1 MKYTV
6 LIPAAC
12 FTILC
17 SCAMQQDVI
26 TIDDRMTLLEERLE
40 RSNAELEK
48 KSIQF
53 KSSMED
59 YDKTFE
65 KREQGSRNQYADLHV
80 ILDSFRE
87 EIQILSGKLE
97 EDDYLSKQKIAAF
110 EDSDSEKQ
118 KKLNRIEKIVNLNRD
133 RVVRIE
139 QYLNLESSGSDLKIK
154 VKEQE
159 TGDQTEKELSENEI
173 YAFAKQAF
181 DQDDF
186 KTAREGFQKL
196 IKIHPKSEHA
206 DNAQFWI
213 GESHYRE
220 KWYEKA
226 ILEYQKVIEKYP
238 EGNKVQASLLKQG
251 FAFFNLGDKPNSR
264 LILKEL
270 IKKYP
275 KSNEAKIARQKLE
288 ALK

>member
-1 MKYTV
+1 MKYV
-6 LIPAAC
+6 ILIFTAC
-12 FTILC
+12 FSLLC

-26 TIDDRMTLLEERLE
+26 TIDDRMTLLEDRLMQHD
-40 RSNAELEK
+40 AELEK
-48 KSIQF
+48 KSTQF

-59 YDKTFE
+59 YDKIFE
-65 KREQGSRNQYADLHV
+65 NNRTQYADLYAM
-80 ILDSFRE
+80 LDNFRE

-97 EDDYLSKQKIAAF
+97 ENDYLSKQKIAAF
-110 EDSDSEKQ
+110 ENSDSEKQ
-118 KKLNRIEKIVNLNRD
+118 KKLNRIEKILNLNQD
-133 RVVRIE
+133 RIIRIE
-139 QYLNLESSGSDLKIK
+139 QYLNFESSLPDLKTEAK
-154 VKEQE
+154 
-159 TGDQTEKELSENEI
+159 DQAAKDQAEKELSENEV
-173 YAFAKQAF
+173 YVFAKQAF

-186 KTAREGFQKL
+186 LTAREGFQKL
-196 IKIHPKSEHA
+196 IKMYPKSEHA

-213 GESHYRE
+213 GESYYRE

-238 EGNKVQASLLKQG
+238 EGNKVRASLLKQG
-251 FAFFNLGDKPNSR
+251 FAFFNLEDKANSR

-288 ALK
+288 VLK